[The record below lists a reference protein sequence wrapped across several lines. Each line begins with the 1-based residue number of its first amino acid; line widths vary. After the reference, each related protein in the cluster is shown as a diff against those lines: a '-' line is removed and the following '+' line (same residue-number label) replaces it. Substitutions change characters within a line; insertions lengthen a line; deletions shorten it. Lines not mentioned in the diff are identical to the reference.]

1 MIDVDGVYFE
11 PRKKVTDLVRSVIYE
26 GTDGNRY
33 VVKRDKAVGVGNML
47 IDEIKG
53 LSKYNRSAVD
63 YDEAMSKGNEFVR
76 LDEVLNIINELTKGH
91 KGCI

>member
-1 MIDVDGVYFE
+1 MIDVNGVYFE
-11 PRKKVTDLVRSVIYE
+11 PRKMITELDHSAIYE
-26 GTDGNRY
+26 SKDGNRY
-33 VVKRDKAVGVGNML
+33 VVKRAVGVGDVL
-47 IDEIKG
+47 IEAIEG
-53 LSKYNRSAVD
+53 LSRYNRSAVD

>member
-11 PRKKVTDLVRSVIYE
+11 PRKKVTDLVRSAIYE

-33 VVKRDKAVGVGNML
+33 VVKRDKAVGVGNVL
-47 IDEIKG
+47 IEAIEG

>member
-1 MIDVDGVYFE
+1 M
-11 PRKKVTDLVRSVIYE
+11 
-26 GTDGNRY
+26 
-33 VVKRDKAVGVGNML
+33 DKQEIIEA
-47 IDEIKG
+47 IKG

>member
-1 MIDVDGVYFE
+1 MFDVNGVYFE
-11 PRKKVTDLVRSVIYE
+11 PRKMITELDHSAIYE
-26 GTDGNRY
+26 SKDGNRY
-33 VVKRDKAVGVGNML
+33 VVKRDKAVGVGNVL
-47 IDEIKG
+47 IEAIEG

-76 LDEVLNIINELTKGH
+76 LDEVLNIINEMTKGH

>member
-1 MIDVDGVYFE
+1 MFDVNGVYFE
-11 PRKKVTDLVRSVIYE
+11 PRKMITELDHSAIYE
-26 GTDGNRY
+26 SKDGNWR
-33 VVKRDKAVGVGNML
+33 VVKQSVEISNVL
-47 IDEIKG
+47 IEAIEG

>member
-1 MIDVDGVYFE
+1 MFDVNGVYFE
-11 PRKKVTDLVRSVIYE
+11 PRKMITELDHSAIYE
-26 GTDGNRY
+26 SKDGNWR
-33 VVKRDKAVGVGNML
+33 VVKQSAEISDVL
-47 IDEIKG
+47 IEAIEG

>member
-1 MIDVDGVYFE
+1 MFDVNGVYFE
-11 PRKKVTDLVRSVIYE
+11 PRKMITKLDHSAIYE
-26 GTDGNRY
+26 SQDGNWR
-33 VVKRDKAVGVGNML
+33 VVKRSAEISDVL
-47 IDEIKG
+47 IEEIKG